1 MQLPRVEQQREVK
14 QPDIVRIPDHM
25 TQATNCKIAQTSQLQ
40 NYATIIPKPID
51 TSNLPKNQGYPYEN
65 QSVSDIAISYSKSP
79 INKVCEDS
87 GEWARR
93 PHISPEIAPRY
104 QEIKL
109 LIPNRLQEES
119 VIAPR
124 YQEIKLPIPN
134 RRQEESVIELDKLS
148 PDKISELFNKVPQQ
162 GKIEKPEIQ
171 NSLQIQHPQKEG
183 YGVQPKI
190 YSHQEQIP
198 KHSEMSPMDIHAKN
212 NQQGEIDRSRLHY
225 PFSQQSVAQASPNMP
240 QLRDQIGYNPPSSQ
254 SQAWSVAQASPNV
267 PQSRDQIG
275 YNPPSSQSQAWS
287 VAQASPNVPQSRD
300 QTAYNPPSSQS
311 QASSVF
317 PQYQQIE
324 SGQVVNHPYQSGPY
338 EKVPSDGDPASSGQP
353 HLYNQQSPQNPPLKY
368 NQPLIANQPPH
379 SQGALNST
387 SQSYGQAQS
396 YDQSKS
402 YIHSNQHEHLR
413 IQQEAQYPIQIQTV
427 PSQGYHSLN
436 QHIESNSLAKCCIC
450 NSSGNQPSLRQL
462 TICNHIVHEG
472 CFVNFTTSQISR
484 GFLPEKCPNQ
494 VCVSNLE
501 PQDVDH
507 TLPESY
513 KLRFQQLYTRQA
525 LINSGAEVFEC
536 PTCQNVSDKGRL
548 EHLQCPYCKKY
559 YCLKCNSEAHP
570 GQMCRNLSRN
580 PLCRSCQVDHSGM
593 TCDQYTHFLNSHYQE
608 R

>member
-1 MQLPRVEQQREVK
+1 MLKNKLTEIYNKANSGIEGTNFLEKAFTGANLNFESHMNNAIIEMTPIHDKLEKVRVAYEIVDNQFGDLLETGQWLDAELSLAATAQDLFRSTNPFLILGQGAKLHLEVNLANDCAKKVLEVMEAMGAPEDIKVALDIFSLFKNLSFNLNFKSLEHLPANLKRILSYEGEQL
-14 QPDIVRIPDHM
+14 H
-25 TQATNCKIAQTSQLQ
+25 QTFLDLSRDLPGENRNLMNFLSQFGDGSSQLFFV
-40 NYATIIPKPID
+40 TPKI
-51 TSNLPKNQGYPYEN
+51 TSSTYL
-65 QSVSDIAISYSKSP
+65 
-79 INKVCEDS
+79 
-87 GEWARR
+87 
-93 PHISPEIAPRY
+93 
-104 QEIKL
+104 
-109 LIPNRLQEES
+109 
-119 VIAPR
+119 
-124 YQEIKLPIPN
+124 KLP
-134 RRQEESVIELDKLS
+134 SLS
-148 PDKISELFNKVPQQ
+148 SFLN
-162 GKIEKPEIQ
+162 
-171 NSLQIQHPQKEG
+171 
-183 YGVQPKI
+183 
-190 YSHQEQIP
+190 
-198 KHSEMSPMDIHAKN
+198 
-212 NQQGEIDRSRLHY
+212 
-225 PFSQQSVAQASPNMP
+225 
-240 QLRDQIGYNPPSSQ
+240 LR
-254 SQAWSVAQASPNV
+254 
-267 PQSRDQIG
+267 
-275 YNPPSSQSQAWS
+275 
-287 VAQASPNVPQSRD
+287 
-300 QTAYNPPSSQS
+300 
-311 QASSVF
+311 
-317 PQYQQIE
+317 
-324 SGQVVNHPYQSGPY
+324 HPYQSDSY
-338 EKVPSDGDPASSGQP
+338 EKVPSDGYPALSGQP
-353 HLYNQQSPQNPPLKY
+353 HLYNQQPPIANPPLKY
-368 NQPLIANQPPH
+368 IQPLIANQPPH